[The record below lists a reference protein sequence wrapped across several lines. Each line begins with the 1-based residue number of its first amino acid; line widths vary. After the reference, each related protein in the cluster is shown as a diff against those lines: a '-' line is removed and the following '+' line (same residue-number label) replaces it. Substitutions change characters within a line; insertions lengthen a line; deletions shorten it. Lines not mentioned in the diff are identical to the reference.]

1 MAKISRNI
9 KKFRTANNITQD
21 ELAKQLFV
29 TRQTISGWEN
39 GRTQPDIDTLCRLSE
54 IFGVSVEDIIYG
66 EKRFATTEEQES
78 KSKRTL
84 MILFSI
90 IASVFL
96 GAGLILIFVTYWENF
111 PLSVKTAFSFVPML
125 SGQAA
130 ALFTFIKHKDSIAW
144 REGASVLWCAGMT
157 ATVGLIDSEIGLFHD
172 ITFLVYALMFLP
184 VVYIFD
190 VVAPLAV
197 YYGFNM
203 YFLLINPFDLS
214 EYECTIYIL
223 IFFAAGL
230 TYVLKNRRKTD
241 DARHIYTVWVSV
253 VAGFIYLLLITF
265 GFDLSNTMIFAVLT
279 AFFTCIYIADKQNS
293 WVMPFKTAGIFG
305 MTVMSLIAVFLDNPD
320 AIEFNMSRYDSKD
333 QITFSVAAI
342 ICVLSVIIISV
353 IRREF
358 FKKNILNSIFCFASF
373 ALLASELV
381 CGVFYPDKNHP
392 LVYLVTLV
400 SAFVMAIS
408 LVANGAMT
416 NKFIPLNI
424 GLISTA
430 ILITYLISGIAGMDM
445 FTAGIMLVA
454 FGAVLFT
461 VNYLLSKKIKNIKK
475 EENYNA

>member
-1 MAKISRNI
+1 M
-9 KKFRTANNITQD
+9 
-21 ELAKQLFV
+21 
-29 TRQTISGWEN
+29 
-39 GRTQPDIDTLCRLSE
+39 
-54 IFGVSVEDIIYG
+54 
-66 EKRFATTEEQES
+66 
-78 KSKRTL
+78 
-84 MILFSI
+84 
-90 IASVFL
+90 
-96 GAGLILIFVTYWENF
+96 
-111 PLSVKTAFSFVPML
+111 
-125 SGQAA
+125 
-130 ALFTFIKHKDSIAW
+130 
-144 REGASVLWCAGMT
+144 
-157 ATVGLIDSEIGLFHD
+157 
-172 ITFLVYALMFLP
+172 
-184 VVYIFD
+184 
-190 VVAPLAV
+190 
-197 YYGFNM
+197 
-203 YFLLINPFDLS
+203 
-214 EYECTIYIL
+214 
-223 IFFAAGL
+223 
-230 TYVLKNRRKTD
+230 
-241 DARHIYTVWVSV
+241 
-253 VAGFIYLLLITF
+253 LLITF

-320 AIEFNMSRYDSKD
+320 AIEFDMVRYDLKD

-342 ICVLSVIIISV
+342 ICVLSVSIISV

-373 ALLASELV
+373 ALLISELV

-392 LVYLVTLV
+392 VVYLVTLV

-445 FTAGIMLVA
+445 FAAGIMLVV

-475 EENYNA
+475 EENNNA

>member
-9 KKFRTANNITQD
+9 KKYRTAKNFTQD
-21 ELAKQLFV
+21 ELARQLFV

-39 GRTQPDIDTLCRLSE
+39 GRTQPDIETLCRLSE
-54 IFGVSVEDIIYG
+54 IFEVSVEDLIYG
-66 EKRFATTEEQES
+66 EKRFSSAEEQES

-96 GAGLILIFVTYWENF
+96 GTGLILIFVTYWENF

-157 ATVGLIDSEIGLFHD
+157 ATVGLIDSEIGLFHN

-184 VVYIFD
+184 VIYIFD

-214 EYECTIYIL
+214 EYECTIYIV
-223 IFFAAGL
+223 IFLAAGL
-230 TYVLKNRRKTD
+230 IYVLKNRKKTD
-241 DARHIYTVWVSV
+241 DARHIYTVWISV

-265 GFDLSNTMIFAVLT
+265 GFDLSNTMIFAVMT
-279 AFFTCIYIADKQNS
+279 AFFTCLYISDKLNS
-293 WVMPFKTAGIFG
+293 WVLPFKTAGIFG

-320 AIEFNMSRYDSKD
+320 AIDFHMGYYDSKMK
-333 QITFSVAAI
+333 ITFVVA
-342 ICVLSVIIISV
+342 SIISV
-353 IRREF
+353 IAVVMISVIRKDF
-358 FKKNILNSIFCFASF
+358 FKKNILNNIFCFAAF
-373 ALLASELV
+373 ALLASELI

-392 LVYLVTLV
+392 LVYLVTIV

-416 NKFIPLNI
+416 NKYIPLNI
-424 GLISTA
+424 GLISTS
-430 ILITYLISGIAGMDM
+430 ILITYLISGIAGMDL
-445 FTAGIMLVA
+445 FAAGILLVA

-475 EENYNA
+475 GGEQ

>member
-1 MAKISRNI
+1 M
-9 KKFRTANNITQD
+9 
-21 ELAKQLFV
+21 
-29 TRQTISGWEN
+29 
-39 GRTQPDIDTLCRLSE
+39 
-54 IFGVSVEDIIYG
+54 
-66 EKRFATTEEQES
+66 
-78 KSKRTL
+78 
-84 MILFSI
+84 
-90 IASVFL
+90 
-96 GAGLILIFVTYWENF
+96 
-111 PLSVKTAFSFVPML
+111 
-125 SGQAA
+125 
-130 ALFTFIKHKDSIAW
+130 
-144 REGASVLWCAGMT
+144 
-157 ATVGLIDSEIGLFHD
+157 
-172 ITFLVYALMFLP
+172 
-184 VVYIFD
+184 
-190 VVAPLAV
+190 
-197 YYGFNM
+197 
-203 YFLLINPFDLS
+203 
-214 EYECTIYIL
+214 
-223 IFFAAGL
+223 
-230 TYVLKNRRKTD
+230 
-241 DARHIYTVWVSV
+241 
-253 VAGFIYLLLITF
+253 LLITF

-320 AIEFNMSRYDSKD
+320 AIEFDMVRYDLKD

-342 ICVLSVIIISV
+342 ICVLSVSIISV

-373 ALLASELV
+373 ALLISELV

-392 LVYLVTLV
+392 VVYLVTLV

-475 EENYNA
+475 EENNNA